1 MTMFERYVKLPVY
14 TINLR
19 LYPTSSQKETIDT
32 IIHELHK
39 ACNIAVYDMFTN
51 LTNTTERVDKESKQ
65 KIHFPNINTMI
76 KKDYLEKLREER
88 PSISIIPASALS
100 GNNGV
105 FKRDLSKRL
114 DAQVSEGNQKKK
126 TNGKGVKR
134 PIENS
139 KAPYYSKK
147 HPRRSYTYQETLSK
161 IIFNET
167 NDNVVHLNLNKVGRI
182 KARGMKNYLRILRFD
197 ETCNMT
203 FKEYC
208 ELHKRTAHLFTIKK
222 DNCGDYFIQICL
234 KNVYKL
240 IKDSDNKKEIGI
252 DVGVTDLMIL
262 SDGTKYSNPRFK
274 NGEHGEV
281 QKHREQLHRQ
291 LSRREGFANIK
302 FREKYKVDHDTLPS
316 KRYQETKLQAAKLE
330 RKVAR
335 QRKHH
340 MENMVLDVIRQS
352 SFIGIE
358 NLSVKD
364 MMKNVKKN
372 KSET

>member
-1 MTMFERYVKLPVY
+1 MLVEKIVKLPVY

-19 LYPTSSQKETIDT
+19 LYPTSSQKEIIDT

-51 LTNTTERVDKESKQ
+51 LTNTTEREDKESKQ

-222 DNCGDYFIQICL
+222 DNCGDYFVQICL

-335 QRKHH
+335 QRKYH

>member
-51 LTNTTERVDKESKQ
+51 LTNTTEREDKESKQ
-65 KIHFPNINTMI
+65 KIHFPNINTMT

-100 GNNGV
+100 GKNGV

-203 FKEYC
+203 LKEYC

-222 DNCGDYFIQICL
+222 DNCGDYFVQICL

-274 NGEHGEV
+274 NGKHGEV

>member
-19 LYPTSSQKETIDT
+19 LYPTSSQKEIIDT

-51 LTNTTERVDKESKQ
+51 LTNTTEREDKESKQ

-147 HPRRSYTYQETLSK
+147 HPRKSYTYQETLSK

-203 FKEYC
+203 LKEYC

-222 DNCGDYFIQICL
+222 DNCGDYFVQICL

-274 NGEHGEV
+274 NGKHGEI

-302 FREKYKVDHDTLPS
+302 FREKYKADHDTLPS
-316 KRYQETKLQAAKLE
+316 KRYQETKLQVAKLE

>member
-51 LTNTTERVDKESKQ
+51 LTNTTEREDKESKQ

-100 GNNGV
+100 GKNGV

-222 DNCGDYFIQICL
+222 DNCGDYFVQICL

-240 IKDSDNKKEIGI
+240 IKDSDNK
-252 DVGVTDLMIL
+252 V
-262 SDGTKYSNPRFK
+262 
-274 NGEHGEV
+274 
-281 QKHREQLHRQ
+281 
-291 LSRREGFANIK
+291 SRRSATNTDIKYKIALNIK
-302 FREKYKVDHDTLPS
+302 Y
-316 KRYQETKLQAAKLE
+316 
-330 RKVAR
+330 
-335 QRKHH
+335 
-340 MENMVLDVIRQS
+340 I
-352 SFIGIE
+352 IG
-358 NLSVKD
+358 V
-364 MMKNVKKN
+364 
-372 KSET
+372 

>member
-51 LTNTTERVDKESKQ
+51 LTNTTEREDKESKQ
-65 KIHFPNINTMI
+65 KIHFPNINTMT

-100 GNNGV
+100 GKNGV

-203 FKEYC
+203 LKEYC
-208 ELHKRTAHLFTIKK
+208 ELHKRTAYLFTIKK
-222 DNCGDYFIQICL
+222 DNCGDYFVQICL

-274 NGEHGEV
+274 NGKHGEV

>member
-1 MTMFERYVKLPVY
+1 MYERYVKLPVY

-39 ACNIAVYDMFTN
+39 ASNIAVYDMFTN
-51 LTNTTERVDKESKQ
+51 FSNTSEREDKESKQ
-65 KIHFPNINTMI
+65 KIHFPNINTMV
-76 KKDYLEKLREER
+76 KKDYLDKLRKER

-100 GNNGV
+100 GENGV

-161 IIFNET
+161 IIFNDRNE
-167 NDNVVHLNLNKVGRI
+167 NVVHFKLNKVGKI

-203 FKEYC
+203 FKEFC
-208 ELHKRTAHLFTIKK
+208 ELHKRTAYLFTIKK

-240 IKDSDNKKEIGI
+240 IKDSEDKKEIGI

-262 SDGTKYSNPRFK
+262 SDGTKYNNPRFK
-274 NGEHGEV
+274 NGKYGEV

-302 FREKYKVDHDTLPS
+302 FREKYKADRTILPS
-316 KRYQETKLQAAKLE
+316 KRYEETKIKASKLE

-340 MENMVLDVIRQS
+340 MENMVLDVVRQS
-352 SFIGIE
+352 NFIGIE

-372 KSET
+372 KSKS

>member
-1 MTMFERYVKLPVY
+1 MLVEKIVKLPVY

-39 ACNIAVYDMFTN
+39 ACNIAVHDMFTN
-51 LTNTTERVDKESKQ
+51 LTNTTEREDKESKQ

-203 FKEYC
+203 LKEYC

-222 DNCGDYFIQICL
+222 DNCGDYFVQICL

-274 NGEHGEV
+274 NGKHGEN

-302 FREKYKVDHDTLPS
+302 FREKYKADHDTLPS

-340 MENMVLDVIRQS
+340 MENMVLDVVRQS

>member
-51 LTNTTERVDKESKQ
+51 LTNTTEREDKESKQ

-100 GNNGV
+100 GKNGV

-208 ELHKRTAHLFTIKK
+208 ELHKRTAYLFTIKK
-222 DNCGDYFIQICL
+222 DNCGDYFVQICL

-302 FREKYKVDHDTLPS
+302 FREKYKADHDTLPS
-316 KRYQETKLQAAKLE
+316 KRYQETKLQIAKLE

-340 MENMVLDVIRQS
+340 MENIVLDVIRQS

>member
-167 NDNVVHLNLNKVGRI
+167 NDNVVHLNLNKVGRF

-335 QRKHH
+335 QRKYH

>member
-1 MTMFERYVKLPVY
+1 MLVEKIVKLPVY

-19 LYPTSSQKETIDT
+19 LYPTSSQKEIIDT

-51 LTNTTERVDKESKQ
+51 LTNTTEREDKESKQ

-139 KAPYYSKK
+139 KAPYYSQK

-161 IIFNET
+161 IIFNEI

-335 QRKHH
+335 QRKYH

>member
-203 FKEYC
+203 LKEYC
-208 ELHKRTAHLFTIKK
+208 ELHKRTAYLFTIKK
-222 DNCGDYFIQICL
+222 DNCGDYFVQICL

-274 NGEHGEV
+274 NGKHGEV

>member
-1 MTMFERYVKLPVY
+1 MLVEKIVKLPVY

-19 LYPTSSQKETIDT
+19 LYPTSSQKEIIDT

-51 LTNTTERVDKESKQ
+51 LTNTTEREDKESKQ

-335 QRKHH
+335 QRKYH